1 LFCNISTQIK
11 ILAPQREFC
20 KAFVEK
26 KCGNGL
32 RMRPKA
38 VGAAHLYELSKLS
51 YCILAF
57 SGVKYIVG
65 FYLTVS
71 DYFFIIKGNKRHGI

>member
-1 LFCNISTQIK
+1 
-11 ILAPQREFC
+11 
-20 KAFVEK
+20 
-26 KCGNGL
+26 
-32 RMRPKA
+32 MRWGS
-38 VGAAHLYELSKLS
+38 VHLYELSKLS
-51 YCILAF
+51 YCILAI